1 MAVAPACA
9 FRPAT
14 YRMKRLKRQPP
25 ARSRARPGPAPALDL
40 RNIIRAALEL
50 LDQAGFDGLTMRNL
64 AERLGVKAA
73 SLYWHIQS
81 KQDLLSLVADEI
93 CAPIHPPD
101 PGLPWQ
107 RQLEALGKQY
117 RAALLSHRDAARV
130 LGASGSPSGP
140 NILRLTEIVLA
151 TLLHAGFKGKD
162 AAYAG
167 SLLNDYVVMFV
178 LEERRAADM
187 QAQYAA
193 KDSAP
198 EASSRI
204 AALPAQEYPS
214 LRSLADELMW
224 FDADARFRFGTE
236 TLIHGL
242 EARLA
247 KRKG

>member
-1 MAVAPACA
+1 M
-9 FRPAT
+9 
-14 YRMKRLKRQPP
+14 
-25 ARSRARPGPAPALDL
+25 
-40 RNIIRAALEL
+40 EL
-50 LDQAGFDGLTMRNL
+50 LDKAGFDGLTMRNL

-73 SLYWHIQS
+73 SLYWHIRS

-101 PGLPWQ
+101 RGVPWQ
-107 RQLEALGKQY
+107 RQLEALGRQY

-130 LGASGSPSGP
+130 MASSGAPSGP
-140 NILRLTEIVLA
+140 NILRLTEIVLS
-151 TLLHAGFKGKD
+151 TLLQAGFRGKD

-178 LEERRAADM
+178 LEETRAAEM

-193 KDSAP
+193 TSPAP
-198 EASSRI
+198 GASNRI

-214 LRSLADELMW
+214 LRSLEDELMQ